1 MDVRTIPA
9 RLHGRYL
16 VHGGPAERLLAG
28 FHGYGENAER
38 TIEQLR
44 KIPGASEWTLVAV
57 QALHRFYS
65 SRSGGGDVVAS
76 WMTSQDR
83 SLAIADNVDYVRSV
97 VADFP
102 AAERLVYL
110 GFSQGV
116 AMAYRAAAAIGNA
129 AGVIALGGDVPPDV
143 CANIPPVLLARGV
156 RDEWYSDEK
165 FKKDLSFLQ
174 GVTRV
179 TTCIFDGGH
188 EWTEEFRAAAGRFLR
203 TMNTER

>member
-16 VHGGPAERLLAG
+16 VDGGPAERLLVG

-38 TIEQLR
+38 TIEQMR
-44 KIPGASEWTLVAV
+44 QIPGVSHWTVVAV

-83 SLAIADNVDYVRSV
+83 GLAIADNVDYVRSV

-116 AMAYRAAAAIGNA
+116 AMAYRAAAAVGHA
-129 AGVIALGGDVPPDV
+129 AGIIALGGDVPPDV
-143 CANIPPVLLARGV
+143 RANIPPVLLARGR

-174 GVTRV
+174 SVTRV

-188 EWTEEFRAAAGRFLR
+188 EWTEEFRAAAGEFLGR
-203 TMNTER
+203 MRDK